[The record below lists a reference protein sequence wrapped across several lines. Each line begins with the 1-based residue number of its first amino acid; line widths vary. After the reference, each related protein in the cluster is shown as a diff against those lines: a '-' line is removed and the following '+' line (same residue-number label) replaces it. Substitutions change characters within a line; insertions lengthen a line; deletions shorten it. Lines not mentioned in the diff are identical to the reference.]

1 MAKRVMKRPAAA
13 GHKRSVR
20 RDFAS
25 SAKVKKRPSSSC
37 SSSSK
42 MVMKRPA
49 AASKKRPAA
58 APKKNKSKCQA
69 FGLDRAF
76 FDSDWLSATKE
87 TVQADPCPLAYMAA
101 RWFRECPYKVQ
112 LTVWQLQAL
121 VDQAQQNVNM
131 VRGSG
136 VEVYEDDLL
145 KYMAFCLENVFCHIK
160 IDWVTELRLIYA
172 AVAQ

>member
-1 MAKRVMKRPAAA
+1 MAKRVMKRPAAV

-25 SAKVKKRPSSSC
+25 SAKVKKRPSSSS

-58 APKKNKSKCQA
+58 ASKKNKSKFHA
-69 FGLDRAF
+69 LGLDRAF
-76 FDSDWLSATKE
+76 FDSDWLAATKE

-101 RWFRECPYKVQ
+101 RRFCSCPKVK

-121 VDQAQQNVNM
+121 VDQAEQNVNM
-131 VRGSG
+131 ARGSG
-136 VEVYEDDLL
+136 LELYEDDLL
-145 KYMAFCLENVFCHIK
+145 NYMAFCLESVFCHIN

-172 AVAQ
+172 AAAQ